1 MPPIPSPLADTEK
14 ARYNTLNPENL
25 AFLMKRYNRVN
36 RWVIADMIRRS
47 AYHYPD
53 KKALIFGD
61 TTLTYA
67 ELEAAG
73 NRVANALNGL
83 GVKKYDRV
91 AILAHNTIHHVLTW
105 MGCCK
110 IGAVYLAINYLLKG
124 KDISYC
130 INHSESTV
138 FIVEDALYD
147 LVKDVLDDMPTV
159 RTWIWSGDVAGAA
172 PADDRFIDFASWYAA
187 APDTEPDSILHIE
200 DPCQMT
206 YTSGTE
212 SLPKGVIISNQAL
225 MAQYMGCIVDGGYD
239 ADDVNV
245 NALPIYHCAQR
256 DVFLNPVFW
265 VGGTNILMMPDIG
278 KILKT
283 IADYRASMF
292 FAPPTVWIGLLRHP
306 DFDKHDLTSLR
317 KCYYGASIM
326 PVEVLKEML
335 ERLPGARIYNY
346 YGQTELAP
354 YHTILKAEDA
364 MSKLGSAGMG
374 GLNME
379 TRLEDEMGQP
389 INEVGL
395 PGEICGRGPH
405 AMIMYFKD
413 PEKTEAAMKGGWFH
427 SGDIGVLDEDRYI
440 SVVDRKKDMIKT
452 GGENVSTREVE
463 EAIYLDKR
471 MEEVAVIG
479 VPHPKWVEAV
489 TAVVVPRK
497 GEHIEPDEII
507 TLCRE
512 HLAPFKVPKKVVL
525 VDALP
530 KTPTGKILKRVMRKR
545 YAELFSKA
553 DL

>member
-1 MPPIPSPLADTEK
+1 MARIPGPLADTEK

-159 RTWIWSGDVAGAA
+159 RTWIWSGDMAGAA

-225 MAQYMGCIVDGGYD
+225 MAQYMGCHRGRRIRCRRHQRQRPAHLPLRPAGRVLEPRVLGGRDQHPHD
-239 ADDVNV
+239 AGHRQDPEN
-245 NALPIYHCAQR
+245 HR
-256 DVFLNPVFW
+256 
-265 VGGTNILMMPDIG
+265 
-278 KILKT
+278 
-283 IADYRASMF
+283 
-292 FAPPTVWIGLLRHP
+292 
-306 DFDKHDLTSLR
+306 
-317 KCYYGASIM
+317 
-326 PVEVLKEML
+326 
-335 ERLPGARIYNY
+335 RLPGQHVLCSAHGLDRPVAPPRFRQTRPHEPSKMLLRRVHHAGGGFERNAR
-346 YGQTELAP
+346 TDSRAP
-354 YHTILKAEDA
+354 GSTTI
-364 MSKLGSAGMG
+364 
-374 GLNME
+374 
-379 TRLEDEMGQP
+379 T
-389 INEVGL
+389 
-395 PGEICGRGPH
+395 
-405 AMIMYFKD
+405 
-413 PEKTEAAMKGGWFH
+413 
-427 SGDIGVLDEDRYI
+427 DRP
-440 SVVDRKKDMIKT
+440 
-452 GGENVSTREVE
+452 N
-463 EAIYLDKR
+463 
-471 MEEVAVIG
+471 
-479 VPHPKWVEAV
+479 
-489 TAVVVPRK
+489 
-497 GEHIEPDEII
+497 
-507 TLCRE
+507 
-512 HLAPFKVPKKVVL
+512 
-525 VDALP
+525 
-530 KTPTGKILKRVMRKR
+530 
-545 YAELFSKA
+545 
-553 DL
+553 